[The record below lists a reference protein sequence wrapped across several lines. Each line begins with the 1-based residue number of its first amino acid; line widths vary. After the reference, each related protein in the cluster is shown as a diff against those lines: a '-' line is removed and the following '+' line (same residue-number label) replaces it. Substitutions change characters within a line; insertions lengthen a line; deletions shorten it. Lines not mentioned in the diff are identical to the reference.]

1 MKIAISGASGYI
13 GQHLTLFF
21 TEKGDEVVPLGR
33 NLFKEENFDELCHR
47 VESCDVVINLAGA
60 SINKRWT
67 KAYKQELYDSRIRT
81 THQLVNAIN
90 TRDILPKLF
99 ISTSAVGYYPT
110 SGEYDEYN
118 NRQGEDFLARLCGA
132 WEKEARACLPDVRL
146 VIRGRTLGGWRGIE
160 TDASFATSL
169 PDRCGDRRWPTEFSV
184 DQRA

>member
-118 NRQGEDFLARLCGA
+118 NRQGEDCYIRHILRMWDNSLHPENMTNITIG
-132 WEKEARACLPDVRL
+132 KVRISWPGY
-146 VIRGRTLGGWRGIE
+146 VAHGKRKRGRVCRM
-160 TDASFATSL
+160 
-169 PDRCGDRRWPTEFSV
+169 CGL
-184 DQRA
+184 

>member
-81 THQLVNAIN
+81 THQLVIPG
-90 TRDILPKLF
+90 IFSQSCLYQLLP
-99 ISTSAVGYYPT
+99 
-110 SGEYDEYN
+110 
-118 NRQGEDFLARLCGA
+118 
-132 WEKEARACLPDVRL
+132 
-146 VIRGRTLGGWRGIE
+146 
-160 TDASFATSL
+160 
-169 PDRCGDRRWPTEFSV
+169 
-184 DQRA
+184 

>member
-21 TEKGDEVVPLGR
+21 TEKGDEVVTLGR

-47 VESCDVVINLAGA
+47 VESCDVVIKLAGA

-118 NRQGEDFLARLCGA
+118 NRQG
-132 WEKEARACLPDVRL
+132 
-146 VIRGRTLGGWRGIE
+146 
-160 TDASFATSL
+160 
-169 PDRCGDRRWPTEFSV
+169 
-184 DQRA
+184 

>member
-1 MKIAISGASGYI
+1 MSYAI
-13 GQHLTLFF
+13 
-21 TEKGDEVVPLGR
+21 VW
-33 NLFKEENFDELCHR
+33 NR
-47 VESCDVVINLAGA
+47 VMWSLILAGA

-118 NRQGEDFLARLCGA
+118 NSAR
-132 WEKEARACLPDVRL
+132 
-146 VIRGRTLGGWRGIE
+146 
-160 TDASFATSL
+160 
-169 PDRCGDRRWPTEFSV
+169 
-184 DQRA
+184 

>member
-132 WEKEARACLPDVRL
+132 WEKEARACLPDILISLLLRYTK
-146 VIRGRTLGGWRGIE
+146 RFTGKKMHRRELGYSVWDLTE
-160 TDASFATSL
+160 MPTPSFSWMRH
-169 PDRCGDRRWPTEFSV
+169 P
-184 DQRA
+184 

>member
-47 VESCDVVINLAGA
+47 VEPCDVVINLAGA

-132 WEKEARACLPDVRL
+132 WEKEARAVCRM
-146 VIRGRTLGGWRGIE
+146 
-160 TDASFATSL
+160 
-169 PDRCGDRRWPTEFSV
+169 CGL
-184 DQRA
+184 

>member
-67 KAYKQELYDSRIRT
+67 KAYIR
-81 THQLVNAIN
+81 
-90 TRDILPKLF
+90 R
-99 ISTSAVGYYPT
+99 
-110 SGEYDEYN
+110 YN
-118 NRQGEDFLARLCGA
+118 NEQETNSINDSGRL
-132 WEKEARACLPDVRL
+132 
-146 VIRGRTLGGWRGIE
+146 
-160 TDASFATSL
+160 
-169 PDRCGDRRWPTEFSV
+169 WPE
-184 DQRA
+184 